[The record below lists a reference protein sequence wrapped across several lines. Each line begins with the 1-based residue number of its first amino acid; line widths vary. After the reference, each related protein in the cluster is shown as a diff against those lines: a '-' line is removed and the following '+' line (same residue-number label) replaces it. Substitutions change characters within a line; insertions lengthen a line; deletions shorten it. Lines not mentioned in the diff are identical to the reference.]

1 MSVSSQA
8 ADVPRANFA
17 DFKTSV
23 EFASP
28 ITTICG
34 TRRSGVSGVSALSH
48 RIENVRERASERA
61 SAPLIRIDR
70 FNSPTNIL
78 LVDRVFCAHD
88 GDESEAQGHK
98 EGVELHDSMNLRFVL
113 VSRTAS

>member
-70 FNSPTNIL
+70 FNSLTNIL